1 MHHLLLCFTNQTV
14 ESLQVQTFAVPQ
26 DRTGGAERL
35 GSAAPAQR
43 NLNMITFADTD
54 SGCLRSCRYEL
65 SPFCKIAREA
75 LSELEVPHLYRT
87 VARGSPTRQQL
98 FERRG
103 HFQAPYLE
111 VSSLSQQP
119 CPVAS
124 APHMVVSIE

>member
-1 MHHLLLCFTNQTV
+1 M
-14 ESLQVQTFAVPQ
+14 
-26 DRTGGAERL
+26 

-43 NLNMITFADTD
+43 NLNVITPADTD
-54 SGCLRSCRYEL
+54 GRCLHSRRYEL

-111 VSSLSQQP
+111 VNFLPQQP
-119 CPVAS
+119 CRVVPAVETA
-124 APHMVVSIE
+124 VSIE